1 MLIFHA
7 DGQTFAQIAYHAVY
21 TPVQCVT
28 VLETMAGQNQQKSAL
43 RNSTGTKHKTC
54 LKFRMFARAK
64 NGISNGARTS
74 PEGLDQIT
82 IIPALEFYV
91 CSEART
97 CCLVGWVFRPR
108 KEVLSWR
115 TKRIFCY
122 MCIHSRHKN
131 QIALISTRISA
142 SLSGQPTH
150 THFFQRID
158 WKADQPWLCSW
169 VFLMLPGVAWCEILM
184 QRATKNIHR
193 RTHSLLFDK
202 L

>member
-1 MLIFHA
+1 MNFENFWFGSAASACHWAWNNGMLIFHA
-7 DGQTFAQIAYHAVY
+7 DGQTFAQFAYHAVY

-28 VLETMAGQNQQKSAL
+28 ATMAGQNQQKSAL
-43 RNSTGTKHKTC
+43 RNSTGTKQKTC
-54 LKFRMFARAK
+54 LKFRRMFARAK

-74 PEGLDQIT
+74 PKGLNQIT

-108 KEVLSWR
+108 KEAQSWR

-122 MCIHSRHKN
+122 MYIHSRHKN

-150 THFFQRID
+150 IHIFFNVLIEKQTNLD
-158 WKADQPWLCSW
+158 YAAEY
-169 VFLMLPGVAWCEILM
+169 F
-184 QRATKNIHR
+184 
-193 RTHSLLFDK
+193 
-202 L
+202 